1 MIERIKE
8 GMGRMGEHS
17 ELGRKLIAGLEQ
29 AIAYERGEFEPP
41 RVRRLP
47 LSARQ
52 TAVAKPPRYDAARI
66 QAIRDRLALSQ
77 RVFAEA
83 LNVSPATVRAWE
95 QGARVP
101 EGPTRRLL
109 EIAEEAPEV
118 LTRKLRATA
127 ETATRA

>member
-1 MIERIKE
+1 MA
-8 GMGRMGEHS
+8 EHS
-17 ELGRKLIAGLEQ
+17 ELGRKLIESAELVL
-29 AIAYERGEFEPP
+29 AYQRGEYEPP

-66 QAIRDRLALSQ
+66 QTIRERLALSQ
-77 RVFAEA
+77 RLFAEA

-95 QGARVP
+95 QSAWIPV
-101 EGPTRRLL
+101 GPTRRLL

-118 LTRKLRATA
+118 LTRKLRAVA
-127 ETATRA
+127 ETTARA

>member
-1 MIERIKE
+1 MA
-8 GMGRMGEHS
+8 EHS
-17 ELGRKLIAGLEQ
+17 DLGRELIEGAEEIL
-29 AIAYERGEFEPP
+29 AYQRGEREL
-41 RVRRLP
+41 RTHRLP

-52 TAVAKPPRYDAARI
+52 TAVAKPPRNDATRI
-66 QAIRDRLALSQ
+66 QAIRERLALSQ

-95 QGARVP
+95 QGVRVP

-127 ETATRA
+127 ETTTRV

>member
-1 MIERIKE
+1 
-8 GMGRMGEHS
+8 MGKHS
-17 ELGRKLIAGLEQ
+17 ELGQRLIEGAEEILAHQ
-29 AIAYERGEFEPP
+29 RGEREL
-41 RVRRLP
+41 RTHRLP

-66 QAIRDRLALSQ
+66 QAIRERLALSQ
-77 RVFAEA
+77 RLFAEA

-109 EIAEEAPEV
+109 EIAEEAPEI
-118 LTRKLRATA
+118 LTRKMRATA
-127 ETATRA
+127 EAATQA

>member
-1 MIERIKE
+1 MA
-8 GMGRMGEHS
+8 EHS
-17 ELGRKLIAGLEQ
+17 ELGRKLIESLEQ
-29 AIAYERGEFEPP
+29 VIAFERGEFEPP

-66 QAIRDRLALSQ
+66 QAIRERLALSQ

-95 QGARVP
+95 QGVRVP
-101 EGPTRRLL
+101 DGPTLRLL

-127 ETATRA
+127 ETTTRA

>member
-1 MIERIKE
+1 MA
-8 GMGRMGEHS
+8 EHTP
-17 ELGRKLIAGLEQ
+17 LGRKLIESLEQ
-29 AIAYERGEFEPP
+29 AIAYQRGEYEPP

-66 QAIRDRLALSQ
+66 QAIRERLALSQ
-77 RVFAEA
+77 RLFAEA

-118 LTRKLRATA
+118 LTRKMRATA
-127 ETATRA
+127 EATTRA